1 MSSALEDQGTH
12 NKSGSW
18 GKLQRG
24 GYLGQEVW
32 VEEGKPRDIGKC
44 PASLAAVIDC
54 GVQGERSQIEAGQVG
69 QLTRLPKKGSLSV
82 LSKILS

>member
-1 MSSALEDQGTH
+1 MSSALEDQGRH

-32 VEEGKPRDIGKC
+32 EEEGKLRGKC
-44 PASLAAVIDC
+44 PALLAAVIVC
-54 GVQGERSQIEAGQVG
+54 GVQGERSRIEAGRVG